1 MASTLRQIFAFSG
14 VLAARAGG
22 KDSFALAEHALA
34 LAAQARQERAAQER
48 PAREGTRQ
56 RGTGQEQEPT
66 LVCYVPT
73 AVGDAQ
79 AAIDFYHDKFAGRA
93 DAQLSVL
100 RLFTQ
105 PSVPDVA
112 AHLLR
117 QDLILV
123 EGGSVVNLMAV
134 WRAHGLP
141 RILRR
146 CWAAGV
152 VLAGASAGS
161 LCWHAGGPTDSFSD
175 RLDPF
180 TGGLGLLPYSNGVH
194 DDYPDQPRREVYRA
208 MVAGGVLPGG
218 YATEDGTGLHY
229 QGTSLHEA
237 VSILPG
243 KRAWRVA
250 PGPGGSYTEE
260 PIVPRPI

>member
-1 MASTLRQIFAFSG
+1 VASPLRQIFAFSG
-14 VLAARAGG
+14 VLDSGDG
-22 KDSFALAEHALA
+22 EKDSFALVEHAVA
-34 LAAQARQERAAQER
+34 LAAATRA
-48 PAREGTRQ
+48 T
-56 RGTGQEQEPT
+56 RGTLETREARPGAT
-66 LVCYVPT
+66 RVCYVPT

-79 AAIDFYHDKFAGRA
+79 AAVDFYQDKFAGRA
-93 DAQLSVL
+93 GTRLSVL

-112 AHLLR
+112 AHLLS

-123 EGGSVVNLMAV
+123 EGGSVVNLIAV

-161 LCWHAGGPTDSFSD
+161 LCWHVGGPTDSFSD

-194 DDYPDQPRREVYRA
+194 DDFPGQARREVYRA
-208 MVAGGVLPGG
+208 LVAQGILAGG

-229 QGTSLHEA
+229 RGTALHEA
-237 VSILPG
+237 VSIRPG
-243 KRAWRVA
+243 KRAWRVDPA
-250 PGPGGSYTEE
+250 PGGGYREE
-260 PIVPRPI
+260 PIGPRPI